1 MKRGVVIV
9 GSGLIARFHAQA
21 VRASEKLE
29 LKGFCD
35 TFSLE
40 SAKRAAAEFGG
51 EAWGGSR
58 FGAFVVRH
66 RDGDRGD
73 GLGRA

>member
-29 LKGFCD
+29 LKGFCNTRFPGEEARKSVD
-35 TFSLE
+35 LIE
-40 SAKRAAAEFGG
+40 RIYRSAGIR
-51 EAWGGSR
+51 
-58 FGAFVVRH
+58 
-66 RDGDRGD
+66 
-73 GLGRA
+73 